1 MNKEFINL
9 QLFNLSQNLL
19 EIVGLPPRG
28 CNCKKCESGMI
39 FECYRSHKLVPWC
52 HGATDDY
59 LDWCN
64 SCVADYMRTEGFSE
78 D

>member
-1 MNKEFINL
+1 MNK

-19 EIVGLPPRG
+19 EIVGLPPRD
-28 CNCKKCESGMI
+28 CECKTCESGMI
-39 FECYRSHKLVPWC
+39 FECYRCHKLVPWC
-52 HGATDDY
+52 QGATDDY

-64 SCVADYMRTEGFSE
+64 ACVGEYMRIEGFPT